1 PKCLVSALTEPI
13 PLPYFPF
20 EDQRKQSLRRHLSR
34 LNAFALPAK
43 ADLVTQL
50 WSKRCLLKLLGKFFP
65 PRPWKAPP
73 FCFDHDM

>member
-1 PKCLVSALTEPI
+1 MTPVPFILLKT
-13 PLPYFPF
+13 YFPI
-20 EDQRKQSLRRHLSR
+20 LV
-34 LNAFALPAK
+34 AK